1 MSVKAAQIP
10 YVDDHHRGR
19 MVPSFYPLLC
29 FSVLTAR
36 EEDVANHGLMW
47 TAEGLNWEIST
58 AHFSPITS
66 QFQHNYLIRVLNT
79 KIVRN

>member
-29 FSVLTAR
+29 SVLTAR
-36 EEDVANHGLMW
+36 EEDAANHGLVW
-47 TAEGLNWEIST
+47 TAEGLNWEILT
-58 AHFSPITS
+58 ARFSPITS
-66 QFQHNYLIRVLNT
+66 QFQPN
-79 KIVRN
+79 